1 VRRIAATLLLAALP
15 LALALAACGR
25 DAPRTDLPKPAPAL
39 WSVTTPDGKPAGYL
53 FGTIHALPDGAEWR
67 TPAIDKAIV
76 DSDLL
81 VVEAKD
87 LDDTAK
93 LSSAFT
99 RMSHTADLPPLGERV
114 PANLRARLAALLAKG
129 GYREADFKA
138 IETWGAA
145 IMLSQVADKSSGDN
159 GVDRALLHD
168 FRARDVTELEG
179 IEGQFSIFDRLPEA
193 DQRDLLGAV
202 AEDDTMD
209 ANDDARLARLWL
221 KGDMAAIAQEG
232 DTGMLADPGLR
243 QALLTDRNRDWAQ
256 KLFGIYRTGKRPF
269 VAVGAAHLA
278 PPGGLAE
285 LLAADGYTVAR
296 VR

>member
-1 VRRIAATLLLAALP
+1 
-15 LALALAACGR
+15 
-25 DAPRTDLPKPAPAL
+25 
-39 WSVTTPDGKPAGYL
+39 
-53 FGTIHALPDGAEWR
+53 
-67 TPAIDKAIV
+67 
-76 DSDLL
+76 
-81 VVEAKD
+81 
-87 LDDTAK
+87 
-93 LSSAFT
+93 
-99 RMSHTADLPPLGERV
+99 
-114 PANLRARLAALLAKG
+114 
-129 GYREADFKA
+129 
-138 IETWGAA
+138 
-145 IMLSQVADKSSGDN
+145 
-159 GVDRALLHD
+159 
-168 FRARDVTELEG
+168 VTELEG